1 MVMSSR
7 QRWRC
12 ALRITAALAQ
22 HFHEQQQLTLPERWF
37 QQAQE
42 LAARHE
48 LVRRRGWMEAGH
60 SIRRQLLLRVQWQ
73 LTELRRLQQ
82 QLERLQQPALTL
94 SVSEVYRELT
104 ALEHEFEQVA
114 IEPQRTRILLTTE
127 RIVLKGLDLGPFELV
142 WNWSKLGAAEELQV
156 VALEPCR
163 PNDRSDV
170 THPHV
175 QDHLLCEGEASVP
188 LEQALRSG
196 RLGDYF
202 AILQQTLK
210 TYNPSSPYVHI
221 EDWFSRRC
229 GSCSDSMD
237 ECDESDCHACGE
249 VLCCDC
255 IGCCAE
261 CHSSTCRSCLDAC
274 PECHRD
280 LCAGCQP
287 EGGFRNGVVCESC
300 QSSKEQ
306 DEAATTD
313 DEEENSGTD
322 AAGAAVQSV
331 CLGEVGVLA

>member
-1 MVMSSR
+1 MILSSR

-37 QQAQE
+37 QQAQG

-48 LVRRRGWMEAGH
+48 LVRRRGWMEASH

-82 QLERLQQPALTL
+82 QLELLQQPAPTL

-104 ALEHEFEQVA
+104 ALEHEFERVA

-210 TYNPSSPYVHI
+210 TYNPSSPYVHV

-229 GSCSDSMD
+229 SSCNDTMD

-255 IGCCAE
+255 IACCAE

-280 LCAGCQP
+280 ICAGCQP

-331 CLGEVGVLA
+331 CLGQVAVPA